1 MSPFRVSLAAL
12 GLIGMMAS
20 PLPAMARG
28 GGGGGGSG
36 GGFHG
41 AFGPGFRGGFGPGL
55 GSVVVS

>member
-20 PLPAMARG
+20 PLPAMAR
-28 GGGGGGSG
+28 GGGGGSG